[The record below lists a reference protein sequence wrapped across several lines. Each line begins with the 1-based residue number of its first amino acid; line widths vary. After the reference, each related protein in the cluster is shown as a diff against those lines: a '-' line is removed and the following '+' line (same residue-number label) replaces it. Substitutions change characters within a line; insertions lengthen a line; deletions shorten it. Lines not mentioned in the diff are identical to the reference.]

1 MSETLRFV
9 ERLGRI
15 YRVLIEEL
23 NGYWLIDCDTPSPP
37 FFEADCAKYDRV
49 PTPEN
54 WMTEQTTP
62 AQAARLHMI
71 QPLLDCDD
79 CISDKALRY
88 RMAAESAQQHQ
99 TTTRRILRLYY
110 RYLATGRL
118 IQKRA
123 KQISKNS
130 QIIAQAIRHY
140 YFGARRLSLRS
151 AYEMM
156 LLEDYVGPDGQLD
169 SDAPT
174 WSQFRHYYYEHSFH
188 KSPQK
193 IIAREGITKYQR
205 DHRPVWGSSAGWR
218 PQPGSYQ
225 MDATQADIYLVS
237 RQDRSV
243 VVGRPYI
250 YLAVDTATHLIAG
263 VYVGMDAGEQAV
275 INCLSNAAADK
286 VSFCK
291 RYGLDIKKEEWPNTG
306 LPGEIITD
314 KGREFIGT
322 RMNELAMKYGIEFE
336 SLPPFRPDGKGL
348 VEKSFDLIQQRYKPA
363 LRGKGVIEADAQE
376 RWAVD
381 YRSQAVLTL
390 EEFTKVIL
398 SCILYLNSCR
408 VIENRFCKDADP
420 VAAAMWMECEKE
432 KRSLVIPI
440 NSEELYRFGLPR
452 TSATLNRRGICYQGL
467 WYVSENY
474 KEFLESHNRGEIVR
488 ICYDP
493 EDVSRLFLLNGMNYI
508 PFELSRHS
516 KQYAGATES
525 EYQMKRKAER
535 DSRKES
541 ELRDTEGRVRLLKD
555 IESVVKQA
563 EYRDKNKISTKRME
577 QAKEMERA

>member
-1 MSETLRFV
+1 
-9 ERLGRI
+9 
-15 YRVLIEEL
+15 
-23 NGYWLIDCDTPSPP
+23 
-37 FFEADCAKYDRV
+37 
-49 PTPEN
+49 
-54 WMTEQTTP
+54 MTEQTTP

-193 IIAREGITKYQR
+193 IIAREGLTKYQR

-250 YLAVDTATHLIAG
+250 YLAVDTATHLVAG
-263 VYVGMDAGEQAV
+263 IYVGFVCDETAVMACILQAA
-275 INCLSNAAADK
+275 SDK
-286 VSFCK
+286 VEYCAH
-291 RYGLDIKKEEWPNTG
+291 YGIDITSEQWPSVG
-306 LPGEIITD
+306 MPSEIITD
-314 KGREFIGT
+314 QGREFFGP
-322 RMNELAMKYGIEFE
+322 RMAELCRRYGLEVLT
-336 SLPPFRPDGKGL
+336 LPPFRPDQKGT
-348 VEKSFDLIQQRYKPA
+348 VEKSIDLLQARYKPM
-363 LRGKGVIEADAQE
+363 LRGRGVIEDDAQE
-376 RWAVD
+376 RWATD
-381 YRSQAVLTL
+381 YRAQAVLDL
-390 EEFTKVIL
+390 DDFTRVVIH
-398 SCILYLNSCR
+398 SILYLNSGR
-408 VIENRFCKDADP
+408 LIGGKTPAQAWLALSPRLMAVDP
-420 VAAAMWMECEKE
+420 Q
-432 KRSLVIPI
+432 
-440 NSEELYRFGLPR
+440 ELYVQTLPR
-452 TSATLNRRGICYQGL
+452 DTAKLTRKGIRINRM
-467 WYVSENY
+467 WYAPDDAAD
-474 KEFLESHNRGEIVR
+474 LTIGESYTIA
-488 ICYDP
+488 YDP
-493 EDVSRLFLLNGMNYI
+493 SDLRCI
-508 PFELSRHS
+508 HIILSDQACPCHT
-516 KQYAGATES
+516 AGVGHPLSVYEADAAHES
-525 EYQMKRKAER
+525 AKVHTQTAQMKETAVSITAMQAIRAIVEQA
-535 DSRKES
+535 DSRKEPIRQIGGDKI
-541 ELRDTEGRVRLLKD
+541 EADKLAERRRL
-555 IESVVKQA
+555 
-563 EYRDKNKISTKRME
+563 T
-577 QAKEMERA
+577 